1 MTITHPSLHP
11 VHDAGDPCLWCDT
24 TRTGTDAATQGT
36 AAVHRD
42 LPWWQEADLW
52 LELQPI
58 GSLFTADDLV
68 DCVGMPQGSSNQIG
82 ARIRG
87 WARQRAI
94 APHGYTQATRKASHA
109 RVVRVWEVR
118 S

>member
-1 MTITHPSLHP
+1 MTATVTCLHP
-11 VHDAGDPCLWCDT
+11 ASEPCLWCAQADSPS
-24 TRTGTDAATQGT
+24 RAADQGT

-42 LPWWQEADLW
+42 LPWWREADLW

-68 DCVGMPQGSSNQIG
+68 SCVGMPQGHANQIG

-94 APHGYTQATRKASHA
+94 APHGYTQATRKESHA